1 MRFARSIGRLA
12 VVLLLLA
19 ASAGA
24 VAQERIL
31 DYRIEVAIQ
40 PDASL
45 EVTENITVRA
55 EGSQIRRGIYRDF
68 PTRYRDRAGNRV
80 VVALDV
86 LGVERDGQ
94 PEPWFTENLSNGVR
108 INTGNDDFLPVPADI
123 RFTLR
128 YRTTRQI
135 GFFAEHDELYWNA
148 IGTGWA
154 FPIDA
159 AQVEVRLPEPVP
171 MAQMSAEGYTGP
183 QGAKGQD
190 YTATLVEPGLARWHL
205 TAPLAPQEG
214 FTIVLGFPKGLLPE
228 PTRAE
233 RAGWLLRDN
242 LGVLIALLG
251 LIALWY
257 YCITRWWRI
266 GRDPRAGVVIARYD
280 PPAGRSPSEL
290 RFLERKCAYDVRCFT
305 GDLLLLA
312 VNGKLRLQRDSALDR
327 LSDKLDATGAP
338 AGVKRFVGRLLSG
351 RDIWTATR
359 THGGPS
365 GESPVIAA
373 TLLANLLPQPG
384 SNIEFDEKNRTALM
398 AAKDHHAKA
407 LKKHIDD
414 RYYKQNL
421 GTWGR
426 ALLIALAS
434 AVAALALS
442 GGSGVPVILLTGVVM
457 LASLIAF
464 GILIAAP
471 TAEGRR
477 LLDEIEGL
485 RTYLRVAERDELK
498 NLPGPDAPPALDA
511 DRYERL
517 LPYAVALDVEEAW
530 TRKFTLVV
538 GAAAAAATTGA
549 ISWYS
554 GGSFSNLDSMVS
566 SIGGS
571 LTNSIA
577 SASTPPGSSSGGG
590 GGGSSGGG
598 GGGGGG
604 GGR

>member
-1 MRFARSIGRLA
+1 MRLARSIGRLA
-12 VVLLLLA
+12 VALTLFV
-19 ASAGA
+19 ASMGAG
-24 VAQERIL
+24 AQERIL
-31 DYRIEVAIQ
+31 DYGIEVAIR

-45 EVTENITVRA
+45 DVTEHITVRA

-86 LGVERDGQ
+86 LGVERDGK
-94 PEPWFTENLSNGVR
+94 PEPWFTENLGNGVR
-108 INTGNDDFLPVPADI
+108 INTGSDDFLPVPADI

-135 GFFAEHDELYWNA
+135 GFFANHDELYWNA

-159 AQVEVRLPEPVP
+159 ARVEVRLPEPVP
-171 MAQMSAEGYTGP
+171 VAQMSAEGYTGP
-183 QGAKGQD
+183 QGAKDQD
-190 YTATLVEPGLARWHL
+190 YAVSLVEPGVARWHL

-214 FTIVLGFPKGLLPE
+214 LTIVLGFPKGLLPE
-228 PTRAE
+228 PSRAQ
-233 RAGWLLRDN
+233 RVGWLLRDN

-257 YCITRWWRI
+257 YAITRWWRI
-266 GRDPRAGVVIARYD
+266 GRDPRAGVIITRYD
-280 PPAGRSPSEL
+280 PPAGRSPAEL
-290 RFLERKCAYDVRCFT
+290 RYLTRKCSYDMRCFT
-305 GDLLLLA
+305 ADLLLLA
-312 VNGKLRLQRDSALDR
+312 VNGQVQLRRGSKLER
-327 LSDKLDATGAP
+327 LSEKLDATG
-338 AGVKRFVGRLLSG
+338 L
-351 RDIWTATR
+351 
-359 THGGPS
+359 PS
-365 GESPVIAA
+365 GAKKFMGKLLNGLDTWSAERTYANSTDALSPSAA
-373 TLLANLLPQPG
+373 TLLGTLLPQPG
-384 SNIEFDEKNRTALM
+384 STIEFDQENRTTLM
-398 AAKDHHAKA
+398 SVKTSHAKA
-407 LKKHIDD
+407 LKARIDGSH
-414 RYYKQNL
+414 YQHNV
-421 GTWGR
+421 GTWSR
-426 ALLIALAS
+426 ALLIALGFV
-434 AVAALALS
+434 VAALALS
-442 GGSGVPVILLTGVVM
+442 GGAGIAAILLVCAAM
-457 LASLIAF
+457 LVSLITF

-471 TAEGRR
+471 TPAGRR

-498 NLPGPDAPPALDA
+498 NLPGPDASPALDA
-511 DRYERL
+511 ERYERL

-530 TRKFTLVV
+530 TRKFTLAV

-554 GGSFSNLDSMVS
+554 GGSFSDLGSMAS
-566 SIGGS
+566 SIGS
-571 LTNSIA
+571 NLTSSIA